1 MRKLIKKKLIN
12 WLLSLL
18 GLKTMNILHSNIE
31 TLFNNNILNAFTQTY
46 TNTKIQVSKDSN
58 LLKIVLDIYLGTDY
72 ITISIEAGQP
82 LQVNFIDTNIKSIFK
97 LGNVTH
103 SLANAIQP
111 HTDIINKYFFTAVDR
126 NMN

>member
-82 LQVNFIDTNIKSIFK
+82 LQVNFIDTNIKNIFK

-111 HTDIINKYFFTAVDR
+111 HTDIISKYFFTAVDR